1 VLQELE
7 KPDKAVPEKAVRAHD
22 LRHTCGLW
30 HLGAGVPLIVVSGH
44 LGHEDTATTARVY
57 GHLDR
62 TAGQAAAAAMA
73 NLMTI

>member
-1 VLQELE
+1 M
-7 KPDKAVPEKAVRAHD
+7 RAHD
-22 LRHTCGLW
+22 LRHTCALW

-44 LGHEDTATTARVY
+44 LRTTRTTARVY